1 MALLELG
8 SGDRRIPELVLYLQK
23 NRDKERFHWGTT
35 GNNAHALMA
44 LAAYYRAND
53 AGSGKPEV
61 SVRKDG
67 ASRPEKVDCGKAVR
81 VEGGGD
87 VVLRNEGKGDAFVSV
102 KTFSLPSPDVVTN
115 EHNLV
120 RISRRFMTSEGFDV
134 DLGNLTRGELLIG
147 EITLESDRDFDFTD
161 LVVQDLFPACLEPD
175 RKEVADAY
183 AKWHGKGVSTKWVL
197 RSDVRDDRVL
207 VFSRPVSIKGDDA
220 GQPKA
225 KFFYAVRVITPGDF
239 VLPGARVEAM
249 YAPEVK
255 AQTAPSRI
263 SVKP

>member
-1 MALLELG
+1 M
-8 SGDRRIPELVLYLQK
+8 
-23 NRDKERFHWGTT
+23 
-35 GNNAHALMA
+35 
-44 LAAYYRAND
+44 
-53 AGSGKPEV
+53 
-61 SVRKDG
+61 
-67 ASRPEKVDCGKAVR
+67 
-81 VEGGGD
+81 
-87 VVLRNEGKGDAFVSV
+87 SV
-102 KTFSLPSPDVVTN
+102 KTLSLPSADAVTN
-115 EHNLV
+115 EHNLI
-120 RISRRFMTSEGFDV
+120 RISRRFMTSEGFDA

-147 EITLESDRDFDFTD
+147 EVTLESDRDFDFTD
-161 LVVQDLFPACLEPD
+161 LVVQDLFPACLEPA

-183 AKWHGKGVSTKWVL
+183 ARWHGKGGSTKWVL